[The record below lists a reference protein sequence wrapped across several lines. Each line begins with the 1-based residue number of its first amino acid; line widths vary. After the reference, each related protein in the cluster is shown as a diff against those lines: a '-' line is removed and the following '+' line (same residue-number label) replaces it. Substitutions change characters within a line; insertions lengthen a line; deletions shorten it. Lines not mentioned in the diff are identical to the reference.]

1 MTVVVKDH
9 TNANYYI
16 TLELKQGR
24 YGNYYEVQAC
34 PRFNECEC
42 GYPERSMV
50 YALSEKKNAYAAFN
64 RYKRKYI

>member
-24 YGNYYEVQAC
+24 CGNYYEVQAC
-34 PRFNECEC
+34 PTFGECEC
-42 GYPERSMV
+42 GHPERSIV
-50 YALSEKKNAYAAFN
+50 HALSEKKNAYATFN